1 MHIVLFLDFHLIGD
15 AIPSHHGQLDA
26 ENGHDDNEKVP
37 TPDMVDVKAIGEETD
52 SRNAAD
58 DSGETRGFETMVQE
72 ALIDQRTND
81 RDFHFSLSN
90 VKI

>member
-1 MHIVLFLDFHLIGD
+1 
-15 AIPSHHGQLDA
+15 
-26 ENGHDDNEKVP
+26 
-37 TPDMVDVKAIGEETD
+37 MVDVKAIGEETD